1 MDSYDFASNMEFL
14 SASPSTT
21 ASDSSCDD
29 STGPTTPES
38 ISPLLGAARIE
49 DALETP
55 LAQYLNSMK
64 PPVNALAAKKLH
76 FHAAPNQREALFSK
90 PVRHIA
96 VVGAGYVGKHSFQR
110 TDSEL
115 AMS

>member
-1 MDSYDFASNMEFL
+1 MDSYDFSNNMEFL
-14 SASPSTT
+14 STSPSTT

-64 PPVNALAAKKLH
+64 PQVDALAAKKLP
-76 FHAAPNQREALFSK
+76 FRATPNQRETLFAK
-90 PVRHIA
+90 PVRHIT
-96 VVGAGYVGKHSFQR
+96 VVGAGYVGKPTFFKSKQQR
-110 TDSEL
+110 FD
-115 AMS
+115 